1 MEIITETTVETAA
14 VMEPEQEIMAPVA
27 MVMVIPVDILPV
39 MEAIREVQL
48 PEAPR
53 QETADHSEPWL

>member
-1 MEIITETTVETAA
+1 MEAAA
-14 VMEPEQEIMAPVA
+14 VMEPEQEIMEPVA
-27 MVMVIPVDILPV
+27 MVIPVDILPV

>member
-14 VMEPEQEIMAPVA
+14 VMEPEQEIMEPVA
-27 MVMVIPVDILPV
+27 MVIPVDILPV